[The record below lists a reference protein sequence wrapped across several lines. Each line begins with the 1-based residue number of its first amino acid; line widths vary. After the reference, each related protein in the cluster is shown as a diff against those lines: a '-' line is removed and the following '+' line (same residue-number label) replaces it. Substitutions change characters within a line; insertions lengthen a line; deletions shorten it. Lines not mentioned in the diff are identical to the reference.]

1 MKPTITTMRKNYT
14 PNPDGLSAEDRALNV
29 FADIM
34 IDKIKNL
41 QQDWKQPWIS
51 PGAAQLPR
59 NLNGRN
65 YNGMNSIILMFMQE
79 KNNWQTSRYATFDR
93 ITDMNYAKDK
103 DGKRQHLLTD
113 KDGNKLPFVRINKGE
128 KSTPVMITTFT
139 CVHKQTN
146 ERIKYDDYKQLDA
159 KERNEFSV
167 FPKQHVY
174 NVFNFDQTNLKEARP
189 ELYET
194 YRKEAQGTLELSDKG
209 MASLPEIDAMI
220 AKDLYVC
227 PIKPTA
233 GNDAYYS
240 VARDEIIIPEKAQFI
255 DGESFYSN
263 LLHEMS
269 HASGSP
275 DRLNRIKPTQD
286 RASYSR
292 EELVAELTAALVS
305 SRYGMAKHVKSDS
318 AAYLKSW
325 LGSLNEDPEFIKT
338 TLNDVKR
345 SASFITQR
353 MEAVG
358 ERLRRD
364 GWNADFTDIR
374 EQNKTFTPLFR
385 SDAKSATVSQ
395 EASESRQEQPV
406 KAESQ
411 VLEAVSAKS
420 AEQARFHR

>member
-1 MKPTITTMRKNYT
+1 MRKNYT

-174 NVFNFDQTNLKEARP
+174 NVFNVDQTNLKEARP

-385 SDAKSATVSQ
+385 SDVKSVTVSQ

>member
-1 MKPTITTMRKNYT
+1 MRKNYT

-34 IDKIKNL
+34 IDKIRNL

-65 YNGMNSIILMFMQE
+65 YNGMNSIILMFLQE
-79 KNNWQTSRYATFDR
+79 KHGWQTARYATFDR
-93 ITDMNYAKDK
+93 ITDMNFAKDK
-103 DGKRQHLLTD
+103 EGKRLHLLTD
-113 KDGNKLPFVRINKGE
+113 KDGNKLPYVRVNKGE

-139 CVHKQTN
+139 CVHKKTN
-146 ERIKYDDYKQLDA
+146 ERIKYEDYKQLSD

-174 NVFNFDQTNLKEARP
+174 NVFNVDQTNMKETRP

-194 YRKEAQGTLELSDKG
+194 YHKEAQGTLELSDKG
-209 MASLPEIDAMI
+209 MVSLPEIDAMI
-220 AKDLYVC
+220 DKDLYVC

-240 VARDEIIIPEKAQFI
+240 VARDEIVIPEKAQFI

-275 DRLNRIKPTQD
+275 DRLNRIKPEQD
-286 RASYSR
+286 RAAYSR
-292 EELVAELTAALVS
+292 EELVAELTAALVA

-325 LGSLNEDPEFIKT
+325 LGSLNENPEFIKT

-358 ERLRRD
+358 ERLKRD
-364 GWNADFTDIR
+364 GWDADFTDIR
-374 EQNKTFTPLFR
+374 QQNKTFTPLFR
-385 SDAKSATVSQ
+385 SDVKSPTAPTENAVKL
-395 EASESRQEQPV
+395 QEQPV
-406 KAESQ
+406 KEESQ

-420 AEQARFHR
+420 AEQPRFHR

>member
-79 KNNWQTSRYATFDR
+79 KNHWQTSRYATFDR

-103 DGKRQHLLTD
+103 DDKRQHLLTD

-174 NVFNFDQTNLKEARP
+174 NVFNVDQTNLKEARP

-275 DRLNRIKPTQD
+275 DRLNRIKPDQD
-286 RASYSR
+286 RAGYSR
-292 EELVAELTAALVS
+292 EELVAELTAALVA

-325 LGSLNEDPEFIKT
+325 LGSLNENPEFIKR

-364 GWNADFTDIR
+364 GWDADFTDIR
-374 EQNKTFTPLFR
+374 QQNKTFTLLFR
-385 SDAKSATVSQ
+385 SDVKSAALNTEATVK
-395 EASESRQEQPV
+395 AQEQPI
-406 KAESQ
+406 KEESQ

-420 AEQARFHR
+420 AEQPRFHR

>member
-1 MKPTITTMRKNYT
+1 MRKNYT

-79 KNNWQTSRYATFDR
+79 KNHWQTSRYATFDR

-174 NVFNFDQTNLKEARP
+174 NVFNVDQTNLKEARP

-220 AKDLYVC
+220 AKDLYV
-227 PIKPTA
+227 
-233 GNDAYYS
+233 
-240 VARDEIIIPEKAQFI
+240 
-255 DGESFYSN
+255 
-263 LLHEMS
+263 
-269 HASGSP
+269 
-275 DRLNRIKPTQD
+275 
-286 RASYSR
+286 
-292 EELVAELTAALVS
+292 
-305 SRYGMAKHVKSDS
+305 
-318 AAYLKSW
+318 
-325 LGSLNEDPEFIKT
+325 
-338 TLNDVKR
+338 
-345 SASFITQR
+345 
-353 MEAVG
+353 
-358 ERLRRD
+358 
-364 GWNADFTDIR
+364 
-374 EQNKTFTPLFR
+374 
-385 SDAKSATVSQ
+385 
-395 EASESRQEQPV
+395 
-406 KAESQ
+406 
-411 VLEAVSAKS
+411 
-420 AEQARFHR
+420 

>member
-1 MKPTITTMRKNYT
+1 MRKNYT

-79 KNNWQTSRYATFDR
+79 KNHWQTSRYATFER

-174 NVFNFDQTNLKEARP
+174 NVFNVDQTNLKEARP

-385 SDAKSATVSQ
+385 SDVKSAAVSTEATVN
-395 EASESRQEQPV
+395 AQEQTI
-406 KAESQ
+406 KEENQ

-420 AEQARFHR
+420 AEQPRFHR

>member
-1 MKPTITTMRKNYT
+1 MRKNYT

-34 IDKIKNL
+34 IDKIRNL

-65 YNGMNSIILMFMQE
+65 YNGMNSIILMFLQE
-79 KNNWQTSRYATFDR
+79 KHGWQTARYATFDR
-93 ITDMNYAKDK
+93 ITDMNFAKDK
-103 DGKRQHLLTD
+103 EGKRLHLLTD
-113 KDGNKLPFVRINKGE
+113 KDGNKLPYVRVNKGE

-139 CVHKQTN
+139 CVHKKTN
-146 ERIKYDDYKQLDA
+146 ERIKYEDYKQLTD

-174 NVFNFDQTNLKEARP
+174 NVFNVDQTNMKETRP
-189 ELYET
+189 GLYET
-194 YRKEAQGTLELSDKG
+194 YRKEAHGTLELSDKG
-209 MASLPEIDAMI
+209 MVSLPEIDAMI
-220 AKDLYVC
+220 DKDLYVC

-275 DRLNRIKPTQD
+275 NRLNRIKPDQD
-286 RASYSR
+286 RAAYSR
-292 EELVAELTAALVS
+292 EELVAELTAALVA

-325 LGSLNEDPEFIKT
+325 LGSLNETPEFIKT

-364 GWNADFTDIR
+364 GWDADFTDIR
-374 EQNKTFTPLFR
+374 QQNKTFTPLFR
-385 SDAKSATVSQ
+385 SDVKSATVNT
-395 EASESRQEQPV
+395 EATINAQEQPI
-406 KAESQ
+406 KEESQ

-420 AEQARFHR
+420 AEQPRFHR

>member
-1 MKPTITTMRKNYT
+1 MRKNYT

-79 KNNWQTSRYATFDR
+79 KNHWQTSRYATFDR

-174 NVFNFDQTNLKEARP
+174 NVFNVDQTNLKEARP

-209 MASLPEIDAMI
+209 MATLPEIDAMI

-286 RASYSR
+286 RTSYSR

-385 SDAKSATVSQ
+385 SDVKSTTVSQ

-420 AEQARFHR
+420 AEQTRFHR

>member
-139 CVHKQTN
+139 CVHKKTN

-174 NVFNFDQTNLKEARP
+174 NVFNVDQTNLKEARP

-275 DRLNRIKPTQD
+275 DRLNRIKPDQD
-286 RASYSR
+286 RAGYSR
-292 EELVAELTAALVS
+292 EELVAELTAALVA

-325 LGSLNEDPEFIKT
+325 LGSLNENPEFIKT

-364 GWNADFTDIR
+364 GWDADFTDIR
-374 EQNKTFTPLFR
+374 QQNKTFTLLFR
-385 SDAKSATVSQ
+385 SDVKSAALNTEATVK
-395 EASESRQEQPV
+395 AQEQPI
-406 KAESQ
+406 KEESQ

-420 AEQARFHR
+420 AEQPRFHR

>member
-1 MKPTITTMRKNYT
+1 MRKNYT

-103 DGKRQHLLTD
+103 DGKRQHMLTD

-174 NVFNFDQTNLKEARP
+174 NVFNVDQTNLKEARP

-325 LGSLNEDPEFIKT
+325 LGSLNENPEFIKT

-364 GWNADFTDIR
+364 GWDADFTDIR
-374 EQNKTFTPLFR
+374 QQNKTFTPLFR
-385 SDAKSATVSQ
+385 SDVKSAAVTTEATVK
-395 EASESRQEQPV
+395 AQEQPI
-406 KAESQ
+406 KEENQ

-420 AEQARFHR
+420 AEQPRFHR

>member
-1 MKPTITTMRKNYT
+1 MRKNYT

-79 KNNWQTSRYATFDR
+79 KNHWQTSRYATFDR

-174 NVFNFDQTNLKEARP
+174 NVFNVDQTNLKEARP

-275 DRLNRIKPTQD
+275 DRLNRIKPDQD
-286 RASYSR
+286 RAGYSR
-292 EELVAELTAALVS
+292 EELVAELTAALVA

-325 LGSLNEDPEFIKT
+325 LGSLNENPEFIKT

-364 GWNADFTDIR
+364 GWDADFTDIR
-374 EQNKTFTPLFR
+374 QQNKTFTLLFR
-385 SDAKSATVSQ
+385 SDVKSAALNTEATVK
-395 EASESRQEQPV
+395 AQEQPI
-406 KAESQ
+406 KEESQ

-420 AEQARFHR
+420 AEQPRFHR

>member
-1 MKPTITTMRKNYT
+1 MRKNYT

-174 NVFNFDQTNLKEARP
+174 NVFNVDQTNLKEARP

-374 EQNKTFTPLFR
+374 GQNKTFTPLFR
-385 SDAKSATVSQ
+385 SDVKSTTVSQ

-406 KAESQ
+406 KEESQ

>member
-1 MKPTITTMRKNYT
+1 MRKNYT

-34 IDKIKNL
+34 IDKIRNL

-65 YNGMNSIILMFMQE
+65 YNGMNSIILMFLQE
-79 KNNWQTSRYATFDR
+79 KHGWQTARYATFDR
-93 ITDMNYAKDK
+93 ITDMNFAKDK
-103 DGKRQHLLTD
+103 EGKRLHLLTD
-113 KDGNKLPFVRINKGE
+113 KDGNKLPYVRVNKGE

-139 CVHKQTN
+139 CVHKKTN
-146 ERIKYDDYKQLDA
+146 ERIKYEDYKQLTD

-174 NVFNFDQTNLKEARP
+174 NVFNVDQTNMKETRP

-194 YRKEAQGTLELSDKG
+194 YHKEAQGTLELSDKG
-209 MASLPEIDAMI
+209 MVSLPEIDAMI
-220 AKDLYVC
+220 EKDLYVC
-227 PIKPTA
+227 PINPTH

-269 HASGSP
+269 HASGSAN
-275 DRLNRIKPTQD
+275 RLNRIKPDQD
-286 RASYSR
+286 RAAYSR
-292 EELVAELTAALVS
+292 EELVAELTAALVA

-325 LGSLNEDPEFIKT
+325 LGSLNENPEFIKT

-364 GWNADFTDIR
+364 GWDADFTDIR
-374 EQNKTFTPLFR
+374 QQNKTFTPLFR
-385 SDAKSATVSQ
+385 SDVKSATVST
-395 EASESRQEQPV
+395 EATVNAQEQTI
-406 KAESQ
+406 KEESQ

-420 AEQARFHR
+420 AEQPRFHR

>member
-1 MKPTITTMRKNYT
+1 MRKNYT
-14 PNPDGLSAEDRALNV
+14 LNPDGLSAEDRALNV

-34 IDKIKNL
+34 IDKIKISSK
-41 QQDWKQPWIS
+41 DWKQPWIS

-65 YNGMNSIILMFMQE
+65 YNGMNSIILMFLQE
-79 KNNWQTSRYATFDR
+79 KHGWQTARYATFDR
-93 ITDMNYAKDK
+93 ITDMNFAKDK
-103 DGKRQHLLTD
+103 EGKRLHLLTD
-113 KDGNKLPFVRINKGE
+113 KDGNKLPYVRVNKGE

-139 CVHKQTN
+139 CVHKKTN
-146 ERIKYDDYKQLDA
+146 ERIKYEDYKQLTD

-174 NVFNFDQTNLKEARP
+174 NVFNVDQTNMKETRP

-194 YRKEAQGTLELSDKG
+194 YHKEAQGTLELSDKG
-209 MASLPEIDAMI
+209 MVSLPEIDAMI
-220 AKDLYVC
+220 DKDLYVC

-275 DRLNRIKPTQD
+275 DRLNRIKPDQD
-286 RASYSR
+286 RAGYSR
-292 EELVAELTAALVS
+292 EELVAELTAALVA

-325 LGSLNEDPEFIKT
+325 LGSLNENPEFIKT

-364 GWNADFTDIR
+364 GWDADFTDIR
-374 EQNKTFTPLFR
+374 QQNKTFTPLFR
-385 SDAKSATVSQ
+385 SDVKSAAVSTEATVK
-395 EASESRQEQPV
+395 AQEQTI
-406 KAESQ
+406 KEENQ

-420 AEQARFHR
+420 AEQPRFHR

>member
-1 MKPTITTMRKNYT
+1 MRKNYT

-174 NVFNFDQTNLKEARP
+174 NVFNVDRANLKEARP

-275 DRLNRIKPTQD
+275 DRLNRIKPDQD
-286 RASYSR
+286 RAGYSR
-292 EELVAELTAALVS
+292 EELVAELTAALVA

-325 LGSLNEDPEFIKT
+325 LGSLNENPEFIKT

-385 SDAKSATVSQ
+385 SDVKSAIVSQ
-395 EASESRQEQPV
+395 EAAESRQEQPV

-420 AEQARFHR
+420 SEQPRFHR

>member
-1 MKPTITTMRKNYT
+1 MRKNYT

-79 KNNWQTSRYATFDR
+79 KNHWQTSRYATFDR

-174 NVFNFDQTNLKEARP
+174 NVFNVDQTNLKEARP

-385 SDAKSATVSQ
+385 NDGKSATVSQ
-395 EASESRQEQPV
+395 EAAESRQEQPV

-420 AEQARFHR
+420 AEQTRFHR

>member
-79 KNNWQTSRYATFDR
+79 KNHWQTSRYATFDR

-174 NVFNFDQTNLKEARP
+174 NVFNVDQTNLKEARP

-275 DRLNRIKPTQD
+275 DRLNRIKPDQD
-286 RASYSR
+286 RAGYSR
-292 EELVAELTAALVS
+292 EELVAELTAALVA

-325 LGSLNEDPEFIKT
+325 LGSLNENPEFIKT

-364 GWNADFTDIR
+364 GWDADFTDIR
-374 EQNKTFTPLFR
+374 QQNKTFTLLFR
-385 SDAKSATVSQ
+385 SDVKSAALNTEATVK
-395 EASESRQEQPV
+395 AQEQPI
-406 KAESQ
+406 KEESQ

-420 AEQARFHR
+420 AEQPRFHR

>member
-1 MKPTITTMRKNYT
+1 MRKNYT

-79 KNNWQTSRYATFDR
+79 KNHWQTSRYATFDR

-275 DRLNRIKPTQD
+275 DRLNRIKPDQD
-286 RASYSR
+286 RAGYSR
-292 EELVAELTAALVS
+292 EELVAELTAALVA

-325 LGSLNEDPEFIKT
+325 LGSLNENPEFIKT

-364 GWNADFTDIR
+364 GWDADFTDIR
-374 EQNKTFTPLFR
+374 QQNKTFTLLFR
-385 SDAKSATVSQ
+385 SDVKSAALNTEATVK
-395 EASESRQEQPV
+395 AQEQPI
-406 KAESQ
+406 KEESQ

-420 AEQARFHR
+420 AEQPRFHR

>member
-1 MKPTITTMRKNYT
+1 MRKNYT

-174 NVFNFDQTNLKEARP
+174 NVFNVDQTNLKEARP

-385 SDAKSATVSQ
+385 NDGKSATVSQ
-395 EASESRQEQPV
+395 EAAESLQEQPV

-420 AEQARFHR
+420 AEQPRFHR

>member
-1 MKPTITTMRKNYT
+1 MRKNYT
-14 PNPDGLSAEDRALNV
+14 PNPDGLTAEDRALNV

-79 KNNWQTSRYATFDR
+79 KNQWQTSRYATFDR

-103 DGKRQHLLTD
+103 DDKRQHLLTD

-174 NVFNFDQTNLKEARP
+174 NVFNVDQTNLKEARP

-325 LGSLNEDPEFIKT
+325 LGSLNENPEFIKT

-364 GWNADFTDIR
+364 GWDADFTDIR
-374 EQNKTFTPLFR
+374 QQNKTFTPLFR
-385 SDAKSATVSQ
+385 SDVKSAAVTTEATVK
-395 EASESRQEQPV
+395 AQEQPI
-406 KAESQ
+406 KEESQ

-420 AEQARFHR
+420 AEQPRFHR

>member
-1 MKPTITTMRKNYT
+1 MRKNYT

-79 KNNWQTSRYATFDR
+79 KNHWQTSRYATFDR

-174 NVFNFDQTNLKEARP
+174 NVFNVDQTNLKEARP

-209 MASLPEIDAMI
+209 MATLPDIDAMI

-286 RASYSR
+286 RTSYSR

-325 LGSLNEDPEFIKT
+325 LGSRNEDPEFIKT

-385 SDAKSATVSQ
+385 SDVKSTTVSQ

-420 AEQARFHR
+420 AEQTRFHR

>member
-1 MKPTITTMRKNYT
+1 MRKNYT

-174 NVFNFDQTNLKEARP
+174 NVFNVDQTNLKEARP

-275 DRLNRIKPTQD
+275 DRLNRIKPDQD
-286 RASYSR
+286 RAGYSR
-292 EELVAELTAALVS
+292 EELVAELTAALVA

-325 LGSLNEDPEFIKT
+325 LGSLNENPEFIKT

-385 SDAKSATVSQ
+385 SDVKSTTVSQ

-411 VLEAVSAKS
+411 VLEAVPAKS

>member
-1 MKPTITTMRKNYT
+1 MRKNYT

-139 CVHKQTN
+139 CVHKKTN

-174 NVFNFDQTNLKEARP
+174 NVFNVDQTNLKEARP

-275 DRLNRIKPTQD
+275 DRLNRIKPDQD
-286 RASYSR
+286 RAGYSR
-292 EELVAELTAALVS
+292 EELVAELTAALVA

-325 LGSLNEDPEFIKT
+325 LGSLNENPEFIKT

-364 GWNADFTDIR
+364 GWDADFTDIR
-374 EQNKTFTPLFR
+374 QQNKTFTLLFR
-385 SDAKSATVSQ
+385 SDVKSAALNTEATVK
-395 EASESRQEQPV
+395 AQEQPI
-406 KAESQ
+406 KEESQ

-420 AEQARFHR
+420 AEQPRFHR

>member
-1 MKPTITTMRKNYT
+1 
-14 PNPDGLSAEDRALNV
+14 
-29 FADIM
+29 
-34 IDKIKNL
+34 
-41 QQDWKQPWIS
+41 
-51 PGAAQLPR
+51 
-59 NLNGRN
+59 
-65 YNGMNSIILMFMQE
+65 MNSIILMFLQE
-79 KNNWQTSRYATFDR
+79 KHGWQTARYATFDR
-93 ITDMNYAKDK
+93 ITDMNFAKDK
-103 DGKRQHLLTD
+103 EGKRLHLLTD
-113 KDGNKLPFVRINKGE
+113 KDGNKLPYVRVNKGE

-139 CVHKQTN
+139 CVHKKTN
-146 ERIKYDDYKQLDA
+146 ERIKYEDYKQLTD

-174 NVFNFDQTNLKEARP
+174 NVFNVDQTNMKETRP

-194 YRKEAQGTLELSDKG
+194 YHKEAQGTLELSDKG
-209 MASLPEIDAMI
+209 MVSLPEIDAMI
-220 AKDLYVC
+220 DKDLYVC

-263 LLHEMS
+263 LFHEMS

-275 DRLNRIKPTQD
+275 DRLNRIKPDQD
-286 RASYSR
+286 RAGYSR
-292 EELVAELTAALVS
+292 EELVAELTAALVA

-325 LGSLNEDPEFIKT
+325 LGSLNENPEFIKT

-364 GWNADFTDIR
+364 GWDADFTDIR
-374 EQNKTFTPLFR
+374 QQNKTFTPLFR
-385 SDAKSATVSQ
+385 SDVKSAAVSTEATVK
-395 EASESRQEQPV
+395 AQEQPI
-406 KAESQ
+406 KEESQ

-420 AEQARFHR
+420 AEQPRFHR

>member
-1 MKPTITTMRKNYT
+1 MKKNYT

-79 KNNWQTSRYATFDR
+79 KNHWQTSRYATFDR

-174 NVFNFDQTNLKEARP
+174 NVFNVDQTNLKEARP

-374 EQNKTFTPLFR
+374 EQNKTFTPLFH
-385 SDAKSATVSQ
+385 SDVKSTTVSQ

>member
-79 KNNWQTSRYATFDR
+79 KNHWQTSRYATFER

-174 NVFNFDQTNLKEARP
+174 NVFNVDQTNLKEARP

-385 SDAKSATVSQ
+385 SDVKSAAVSTEATVN
-395 EASESRQEQPV
+395 AQEQTI
-406 KAESQ
+406 KEENQ

-420 AEQARFHR
+420 AEQPRFHR

>member
-79 KNNWQTSRYATFDR
+79 KNQWQTSRYATFDR

-174 NVFNFDQTNLKEARP
+174 NVFNVDQTNLKEARP

-364 GWNADFTDIR
+364 GWNADYTDIR
-374 EQNKTFTPLFR
+374 EQNKTFTP
-385 SDAKSATVSQ
+385 
-395 EASESRQEQPV
+395 
-406 KAESQ
+406 
-411 VLEAVSAKS
+411 
-420 AEQARFHR
+420 

>member
-79 KNNWQTSRYATFDR
+79 KNHWQTSRYATFDR

-174 NVFNFDQTNLKEARP
+174 NVFNVDQTNLKEARP

-209 MASLPEIDAMI
+209 MATLPEIDAMI

-286 RASYSR
+286 RTSYSR

-385 SDAKSATVSQ
+385 SDVKSTTVSQ

-420 AEQARFHR
+420 AEQTRFHR

>member
-1 MKPTITTMRKNYT
+1 MRKNYT

-146 ERIKYDDYKQLDA
+146 ERIKYDDYKKLDA

-174 NVFNFDQTNLKEARP
+174 NVFNVDQTNLKEARP

-364 GWNADFTDIR
+364 GWNANFTDIR

-385 SDAKSATVSQ
+385 NDGKSATVSQ
-395 EASESRQEQPV
+395 EAAESLQEQPV

-420 AEQARFHR
+420 AEQTRFHR

>member
-1 MKPTITTMRKNYT
+1 MRKNYT

-174 NVFNFDQTNLKEARP
+174 NVFNVDQTNLKEARP

-275 DRLNRIKPTQD
+275 DRLNRIKPDQD
-286 RASYSR
+286 RAGYSR
-292 EELVAELTAALVS
+292 EELVAELTAALVA

-325 LGSLNEDPEFIKT
+325 LGSLNENPEFIKT

-364 GWNADFTDIR
+364 GWDADFTDIR
-374 EQNKTFTPLFR
+374 QQNKTFTPLFR
-385 SDAKSATVSQ
+385 SDVKSAAVSTEATVK
-395 EASESRQEQPV
+395 AQEQTI
-406 KAESQ
+406 KEENQ

-420 AEQARFHR
+420 AEQPRFHR

>member
-79 KNNWQTSRYATFDR
+79 KNHWQTSRYATFDR

-103 DGKRQHLLTD
+103 DGKRQHMLTD

-174 NVFNFDQTNLKEARP
+174 NVFNVDQTNLKEARP

-275 DRLNRIKPTQD
+275 DRLNRIKPDQD
-286 RASYSR
+286 RAGYSR
-292 EELVAELTAALVS
+292 EELVAELTAALVA

-325 LGSLNEDPEFIKT
+325 LGSLNENPEFIKT

-364 GWNADFTDIR
+364 GWDADFTDIR
-374 EQNKTFTPLFR
+374 QQNKTFTPLFR
-385 SDAKSATVSQ
+385 SDVKSTAVTTEATVN
-395 EASESRQEQPV
+395 AQEQPI
-406 KAESQ
+406 KEESQ

-420 AEQARFHR
+420 AEQPRFHR

>member
-1 MKPTITTMRKNYT
+1 MRKNYT

-79 KNNWQTSRYATFDR
+79 KNRWQTSRYATFDR

-174 NVFNFDQTNLKEARP
+174 NVFNVDQTNLKEARP

-385 SDAKSATVSQ
+385 SDVKSTTVSQ
-395 EASESRQEQPV
+395 EASESRQELPV

>member
-1 MKPTITTMRKNYT
+1 MKPTPNAMRKNYT

-34 IDKIKNL
+34 IDKIRNL

-65 YNGMNSIILMFMQE
+65 YNGMNSIILMFLQE
-79 KNNWQTSRYATFDR
+79 KHGWQTARYATFDR
-93 ITDMNYAKDK
+93 ITDMNFAKDK
-103 DGKRQHLLTD
+103 EGKRLHLLTD
-113 KDGNKLPFVRINKGE
+113 KDGNKLPYVRVNKGE

-139 CVHKQTN
+139 CVHKKTN
-146 ERIKYDDYKQLDA
+146 ERIKYEDYKQLSD

-174 NVFNFDQTNLKEARP
+174 NVFNVDQTNMKETRP

-194 YRKEAQGTLELSDKG
+194 YHKEAQGTLELSDKG
-209 MASLPEIDAMI
+209 MVSLPEIDAMI
-220 AKDLYVC
+220 DKDLYVC

-240 VARDEIIIPEKAQFI
+240 VARDEIVIPEKAQFI

-275 DRLNRIKPTQD
+275 DRLNRIKPEQD
-286 RASYSR
+286 RAAYSR
-292 EELVAELTAALVS
+292 EELVAELTAALVA

-325 LGSLNEDPEFIKT
+325 LGSLNENPEFIKT

-358 ERLRRD
+358 ERLKRD
-364 GWNADFTDIR
+364 GWDADFTDIR
-374 EQNKTFTPLFR
+374 QQNKTFTPLFR
-385 SDAKSATVSQ
+385 SDVKSPTAPTENAVKL
-395 EASESRQEQPV
+395 QEQPV
-406 KAESQ
+406 KEESQ

-420 AEQARFHR
+420 AEQPRFHR

>member
-1 MKPTITTMRKNYT
+1 MRKNYT

-146 ERIKYDDYKQLDA
+146 ERIKYDDYKKLDA

-174 NVFNFDQTNLKEARP
+174 NVFNVDQTNLKEARP

-364 GWNADFTDIR
+364 GWNANFTDIR

-385 SDAKSATVSQ
+385 NDGKSATVSQ
-395 EASESRQEQPV
+395 EAAESLQEQPV

-420 AEQARFHR
+420 AEQPRFHR